1 MSMRPKDTSVDRPLV
16 RPRSLAELIER
27 PPDVQRQFGY
37 GHTVREIDQQP
48 ETWIE
53 TARRMEA
60 HQPGLADWF
69 SEAGLIPSGPG
80 SGGLVLTGSGSSL
93 YVGDCLIVPIQRAL
107 LAPVSAVPSGEL
119 LTHLDAHLAAAPRG
133 MVVSFARSGDSPES
147 SAVVDEVLAA
157 RPAWHHLIITCNG
170 GGRLARY
177 AGRDGVRALVLDDRT
192 CDRSLVMTSSF
203 TNMTVAGSALAWLGR
218 GPAYRTRVEQLAAI
232 ARRILHGSDRLAAVA
247 QQDVRSAVF
256 LGTGARQGSARES
269 ALKMLEMTDGRV
281 HATAETYLGLRHGPM
296 CAIRPDT
303 LVVCFLSSDTVT
315 RAYEMDLIRE
325 LNRKQLGIRLLV
337 GEAVPD
343 EILRDTDC
351 RIECPG
357 LSLVGDDLAAI
368 TDVVVGQLLALF
380 RCLALGLRPDAPSN
394 DNVINRVVEE
404 FAIHRRHA
412 PPTGC

>member
-1 MSMRPKDTSVDRPLV
+1 MDTSIDRAPL
-16 RPRSLAELIER
+16 RPRSLAELIHR
-27 PPDVQRQFGY
+27 PPDVHRQFGY
-37 GHTVREIDQQP
+37 THTAREIAQQP

-53 TARRMEA
+53 TARQVEA
-60 HQPGLADWF
+60 QQSGLNAWL
-69 SEAGLIPSGPG
+69 SEAGLAQSG

-93 YVGDCLIVPIQRAL
+93 YVGECLVVPVQRAL
-107 LAPVSAVPSGEL
+107 RLPVSAVSSGEL
-119 LTHLDAHLAAAPRG
+119 LTHQDAYLAATRRG
-133 MVVSFARSGDSPES
+133 VVVSFARSGDSPES

-170 GGRLARY
+170 AGRLARY

-203 TNMTVAGSALAWLGR
+203 TNMAVAGSVLAWPGR
-218 GPAYRTRVEQLAAI
+218 GAAYRTRIEQLAGV
-232 ARRILHGSDRLAAVA
+232 ARGLLDGSDRIATVA
-247 QQDVRSAVF
+247 QQDFRSAVF
-256 LGTGARQGSARES
+256 LGTGARLGSARES
-269 ALKMLEMTDGRV
+269 ALKVLEMSDGRV

-296 CAIRPDT
+296 CAIHPDT

-315 RAYEMDLIRE
+315 RAYELDLIRE

-343 EILRDTDC
+343 DIVRSTDC

-357 LSLVGDDLAAI
+357 LASVGDDLAAI

-380 RCLALGLRPDAPSN
+380 RCLALGLSPDAPSSG
-394 DNVINRVVEE
+394 NVINRVVED

-412 PPTGC
+412 PA